1 MVTHLENQILAK
13 AAIPGFGKCHI
24 SGRNSELKTGKRD
37 RDLDQILIEG
47 PQQGRWS
54 RSEIPKKN
62 RVGNLKNA
70 ALRYLIVGVFSPG
83 RRCAL

>member
-13 AAIPGFGKCHI
+13 AAIPGSGKCHI
-24 SGRNSELKTGKRD
+24 SRRNSQLKTGKRD

-47 PQQGRWS
+47 PRQGRWK
-54 RSEIPKKN
+54 RSQIPKKN

-70 ALRYLIVGVFSPG
+70 ALCYLIVGVFSPG